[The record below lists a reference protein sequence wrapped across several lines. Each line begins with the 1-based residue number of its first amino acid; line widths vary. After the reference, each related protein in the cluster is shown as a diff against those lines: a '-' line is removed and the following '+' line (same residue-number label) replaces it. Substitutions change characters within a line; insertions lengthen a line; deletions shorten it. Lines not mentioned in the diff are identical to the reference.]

1 MIGASRAASTRQYQL
16 LSTET
21 LSSSGNNQ
29 TISVPAG
36 TVYFEVEMWGAG
48 GGGAGTQN
56 VSQTT
61 YYAQNGAAGGAY
73 VKKTYR
79 IENVRTADSL
89 VFDVGAGGD
98 GVDGGSNT
106 IPFGGKSKFVSQI
119 RGSGISTVI
128 RYFAALG
135 SLSADGGD
143 GAAASFSTTAT
154 LASGG
159 VASGGD
165 ININGSDG
173 GQRPGSTSSDGG
185 DGGNG
190 ANGGAGGAG
199 GGVADGRNPGSN
211 GSNGTFPGGGGGG
224 AASNSVASVDNGGDG
239 ADGKVVV
246 KFYG

>member
-16 LSTET
+16 LLTGT
-21 LSSSGNNQ
+21 LASSGNNQ
-29 TISVPAG
+29 TISVPTG

-61 YYAQNGAAGGAY
+61 YYAQNGGAGGAY

-79 IENVRTADSL
+79 VENVRTADSL
-89 VFDVGAGGD
+89 VFNVGAGGD
-98 GVDGGSNT
+98 GGDGAGDDGGQ
-106 IPFGGKSKFVSQI
+106 SKFVSQI
-119 RGSGISTVI
+119 RGSPFSTVI
-128 RYFAALG
+128 KNFATLG

-190 ANGGAGGAG
+190 ANGGAGGDG
-199 GGVADGRNPGSN
+199 GDVASKGNPGSD
-211 GSNGTFPGGGGGG
+211 GSVGVSPGGGGGG
-224 AASNSVASVDNGGDG
+224 AASNSSASVDDGGDG